1 VDADLIIERTGGP
14 EKRRPE
20 TEVCLDRF
28 ERTCQSIRIQV
39 HHFAVAESGPHRG
52 QRKMKEIRQQQ
63 TYAGR
68 VQYAEFVLVGTGN
81 FDNLRR
87 HCAEG
92 YRTYQ

>member
-1 VDADLIIERTGGP
+1 MIAHRQRDQKGHSTGP
-14 EKRRPE
+14 REQLRE
-20 TEVCLDRF
+20 AEEF
-28 ERTCQSIRIQV
+28 ERACQPIRIQV
-39 HHFAVAESGPHRG
+39 HHFVVAESGPHRG

-68 VQYAEFVLVGTGN
+68 IQSAEFVLVGTGN